1 MQQNA
6 DMNFVYYNAGNDDW
20 CNLQRDEMKAVGR
33 FEVMF
38 TLPPVPRRGTYE
50 VRYKVLANGNRGIA
64 QIYFGSDPENLP
76 VAGIPIDLTMD
87 CRNALD
93 ALKVGYERDSDT
105 DDDYNAEIDK
115 RMRNNGY
122 MKGPQSINSND
133 GTERGWNDRENIRHI
148 FVRQTLDPDKTY
160 YIKLKS
166 VLDSDK
172 KEFYM
177 DFIEY
182 CAKEIYDNPETPEDI
197 W

>member
-1 MQQNA
+1 MK
-6 DMNFVYYNAGNDDW
+6 FVYYNAWNDDW

-33 FEVMF
+33 YEVMF

-64 QIYFGSDPENLP
+64 QVYFGDDPDNLP
-76 VAGIPIDLTMD
+76 VAGIPLDLTMT
-87 CRNALD
+87 CNNP
-93 ALKVGYERDSDT
+93 KTGWENDT
-105 DDDYNAEIDK
+105 EDDDYNAEVDK
-115 RMRNNGY
+115 RMRNNGF

-133 GTERGWNDRENIRHI
+133 GTERGYNDRENIRHI
-148 FVRQTLDPDKTY
+148 FVRQTMDPNKTY

-166 VLDSDK
+166 VLESNR

-177 DFIEY
+177 DFLEY
-182 CAKEIYDNPETPEDI
+182 CAKEVYDNPEVPEDI